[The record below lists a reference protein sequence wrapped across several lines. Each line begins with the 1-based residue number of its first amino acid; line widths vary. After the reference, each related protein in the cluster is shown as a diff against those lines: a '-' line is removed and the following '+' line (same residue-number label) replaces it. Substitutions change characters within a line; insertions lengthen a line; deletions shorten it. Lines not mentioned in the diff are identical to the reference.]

1 MTSDGLTHTERIS
14 IDAERLRR
22 SGQGGNNMKKQQFVI
37 TWEDDGNGEV
47 TADML
52 EEMMAVDLKMLG
64 ITVKEVEYDETR

>member
-1 MTSDGLTHTERIS
+1 
-14 IDAERLRR
+14 
-22 SGQGGNNMKKQQFVI
+22 MKKQQFVI

-52 EEMMAVDLKMLG
+52 EERLAGDLKMFG